1 MVIVKLVI
9 LMFNIFAKGD
19 EMSYNSLAINL
30 IMLLFK
36 KKISMLISKMIML

>member
-19 EMSYNSLAINL
+19 EISYNSLQ
-30 IMLLFK
+30 
-36 KKISMLISKMIML
+36 

>member
-19 EMSYNSLAINL
+19 EMLNNSLAINL
-30 IMLLFK
+30 I
-36 KKISMLISKMIML
+36 IAII